1 MKTRIFIILIIS
13 LILPGLALAQET
25 SIANVSDSKTD
36 EDRPNIEK
44 EKITDGQISYT
55 VYLVHDLDSLVN
67 ARKMI
72 NLNLAKED
80 RPLAHGKL
88 LAFNPR
94 ILEQIS
100 GGLMTEG
107 KISVTY
113 YKKPCILFVVL
124 NQRFKLGQLGAA
136 VINIKKKT
144 KSVTVFWTGEEMK
157 VELKLY
163 KGELI

>member
-1 MKTRIFIILIIS
+1 MKTQIFAILIVVS

-25 SIANVSDSKTD
+25 SVASTPDSKTD
-36 EDRPNIEK
+36 
-44 EKITDGQISYT
+44 ITKGKATSSQISY
-55 VYLVHDLDSLVN
+55 VIYLVHDLDSLIN
-67 ARKMI
+67 ARKII
-72 NLNLAKED
+72 NLDLAKED

-88 LAFNPR
+88 LAFSPL
-94 ILEQIS
+94 ILEQIG

-144 KSVTVFWTGEEMK
+144 KSVTVFWTGKEMK

-163 KGELI
+163 KGQLI